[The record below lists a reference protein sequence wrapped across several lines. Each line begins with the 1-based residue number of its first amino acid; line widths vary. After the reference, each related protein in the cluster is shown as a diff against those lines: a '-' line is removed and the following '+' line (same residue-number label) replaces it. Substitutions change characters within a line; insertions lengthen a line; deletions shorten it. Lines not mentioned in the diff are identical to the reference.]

1 MRHLVLAA
9 AAVAVVV
16 GSDTAVVVG
25 VDSATVVSVVAV
37 VPELWALT
45 ELRGRTVNAAMAPPV
60 VTAVPRAATNAL
72 FLMRARF
79 GPGHWTGLGVSS
91 DRPPNSYGHRRAG

>member
-1 MRHLVLAA
+1 MQARVAGA
-9 AAVAVVV
+9 VVAVVPPLD
-16 GSDTAVVVG
+16 GTVVV
-25 VDSATVVSVVAV
+25 VV